1 MNKKDKAEVIAL
13 MEQAYR
19 ERREYLR
26 KILSESFIEGVL
38 AALKNG
44 HYWKSMTDDAL
55 TRHVQSMALKHAD
68 SIFPAEEPEE
78 VPDER

>member
-1 MNKKDKAEVIAL
+1 MDKEIK
-13 MEQAYR
+13 

-44 HYWKSMTDDAL
+44 HYWKSMGDDAL
-55 TRHVQSMALKHAD
+55 QKHVQSMALKHAD
-68 SIFPAEEPEE
+68 RILPAEEPGE

>member
-1 MNKKDKAEVIAL
+1 MDKEIK
-13 MEQAYR
+13 

-44 HYWKSMTDDAL
+44 HYWKSMGEKSL
-55 TRHVQSMALKHAD
+55 LKHVQSLALKHAD
-68 SIFPAEEPEE
+68 SILPAEEPDE

>member
-1 MNKKDKAEVIAL
+1 MDKEIK
-13 MEQAYR
+13 

-26 KILSESFIEGVL
+26 KILSESFIEGML

-44 HYWKSMTDDAL
+44 HYWKSMGEDAL
-55 TRHVQSMALKHAD
+55 TRHVQSLALKHAD
-68 SIFPAEEPEE
+68 SILPAEEPDE